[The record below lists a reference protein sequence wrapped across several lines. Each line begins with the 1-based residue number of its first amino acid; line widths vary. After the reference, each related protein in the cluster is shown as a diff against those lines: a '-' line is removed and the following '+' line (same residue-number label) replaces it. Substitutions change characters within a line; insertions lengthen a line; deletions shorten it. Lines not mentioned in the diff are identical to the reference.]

1 MRDLN
6 SKDLNSINLNLSDYK
21 SSDFIYKDS
30 TCNVKIQ
37 LNFFFFTFWK
47 IPATYFKFHIIN
59 SFLKFIE

>member
-1 MRDLN
+1 MSDLN

-37 LNFFFFTFWK
+37 LNFFFFYILENPSHIFQ
-47 IPATYFKFHIIN
+47 IPHN
-59 SFLKFIE
+59 QFIP

>member
-1 MRDLN
+1 MSDLN

-37 LNFFFFTFWK
+37 LNFFFFLHFGK
-47 IPATYFKFHIIN
+47 SQPHISN
-59 SFLKFIE
+59 ST

>member
-1 MRDLN
+1 MSDLN

-37 LNFFFFTFWK
+37 LNFFFFFYILENPSHIFQ
-47 IPATYFKFHIIN
+47 IPHN
-59 SFLKFIE
+59 QFIP